1 MKNLS
6 KFHLSKFR
14 FPLNLQ
20 TFAEG
25 EGETLAELLQARASI
40 HDQQQTLLDTAKA
53 ATRNLTSEEEA
64 EYERMD
70 ASFDDLTTKIEAA
83 QKQEGRENKLAAR
96 TSVLNQPA
104 AQPFR
109 PSALGGAPVQAK
121 KLDNGGFANLGE
133 VIHAIR
139 FGDHKGR
146 LANLPVGEGEGG
158 GYAVPEAFR
167 DQIMPGGI
175 QNQWS
180 MGVDSEG
187 GYAVPDQFIPEVLQ
201 IGAAPSIVRP
211 RATVIPAGD
220 PPDSKVTMPALN
232 QGTNGVYGGVQVSWI
247 GEGAE
252 KPDTNASLAEVSLQP
267 NEVAATTI
275 VTDKLLRNWKAANSF
290 IRGLL
295 TKAMAAAEDIAFLTG
310 NGTGKPTGVLGA
322 AGGIAVKRAAANK
335 IQYIDILQMLA
346 ALLPEATS
354 NAVFVANQS
363 AMVGIASLKDDAGNS
378 IFIRGDATRGL
389 PSTLFGIP
397 IVFTGKTPALGAK
410 GDLMLVDL
418 SYYLIKDGSGPFI
431 AASEHVL
438 FKQNKTVI
446 KVFWN
451 VDGKPWVVSPLTLE
465 NGTTKV
471 SPYVIL
477 DIPAV

>member
-1 MKNLS
+1 MKNQ
-6 KFHLSKFR
+6 SKFR

-25 EGETLAELLQARASI
+25 AVESLAELLQARASV
-40 HDQQQTLLDTAKA
+40 HDQQQAIVNKAK
-53 ATRNLTSEEEA
+53 TEGRNLTDEEEA
-64 EYERMD
+64 EYDRLD
-70 ASFDDLTTKIEAA
+70 ASFDDYSAKIEAA
-83 QKQEGRENKLAAR
+83 QKQEGRENKMAAR
-96 TSVLNQPA
+96 TAVLNQTSG
-104 AQPFR
+104 QPFR
-109 PSALGGAPVQAK
+109 PAAVAGAPVQAK
-121 KLDNGGFANLGE
+121 RLDNGGFQNLGE
-133 VIHAIR
+133 IIHAVR
-139 FGDHKGR
+139 FGDSTGR
-146 LANLPVGEGEGG
+146 LQNLPVGQGEGG
-158 GYAVPEAFR
+158 GYGVPEAFR
-167 DQIMPGGI
+167 DQIMPKF

-187 GYAVPDQFIPEVLQ
+187 GYAVPDQFIPDVLQ
-201 IGAAPSIVRP
+201 IGASPSVVRP

-232 QGTNGVYGGVQVSWI
+232 QGTNGVYGGVQVQWI
-247 GEGAE
+247 GEGAD

-275 VTDKLLRNWKAANSF
+275 VTDKLLRNWKAADSF

-295 TKAMAAAEDIAFLTG
+295 TKAMTAAEDIAFLTG

-322 AGGIAVKRAAANK
+322 AGGLVVKRATANK
-335 IQYIDILQMLA
+335 IQFIDILQMLA
-346 ALLPEATS
+346 SLLPESTS
-354 NAVFVANQS
+354 NSVFVANQS
-363 AMVGIASLKDDAGNS
+363 AMVMIASLKDDAGNS

-431 AASEHVL
+431 AASEHVM

-451 VDGKPWVVSPLTLE
+451 VDGKPWVVAPLTLE
-465 NGTTKV
+465 NGVTKV